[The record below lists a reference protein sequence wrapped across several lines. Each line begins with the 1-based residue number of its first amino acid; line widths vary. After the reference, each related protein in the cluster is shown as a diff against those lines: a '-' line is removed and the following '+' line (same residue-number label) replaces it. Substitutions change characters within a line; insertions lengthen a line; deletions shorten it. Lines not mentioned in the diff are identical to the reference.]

1 MFVGALAE
9 LIRGCRRPEEPLA
22 LPFTRASWL
31 TTAVEVEAKAEGR
44 ARRLLRGREGLT
56 GRDMVMPR
64 LEGLRNWER

>member
-31 TTAVEVEAKAEGR
+31 TTAVEVEAKAQGR
-44 ARRLLRGREGLT
+44 ARRRLRGGEGLT
-56 GRDMVMPR
+56 GGDMVMPR
-64 LEGLRNWER
+64 LEGLRNWKK